1 MKKTRALRR
10 PQPILAACLLAC
22 ACLLGAGVAVAA
34 KPAASIPAQK
44 LIQPSDLA
52 ALLKSA
58 PASKPLILQVGFK
71 TMFDQAR
78 IPGAE
83 FVGPGST
90 SAGLQ
95 LLRDRVAKLA
105 KDTDI
110 VIYCGCCPWE
120 RCPNVAAAYD
130 ALDELGFTRVRALYV
145 ANNFG
150 ADWVE
155 KGYPTA
161 R

>member
-1 MKKTRALRR
+1 MTKTRALLQ
-10 PQPILAACLLAC
+10 PQPILAVCLLAC
-22 ACLLGAGVAVAA
+22 ACLFVVDVAVAA
-34 KPAASIPAQK
+34 KPASSIPAAK
-44 LIQPSDLA
+44 LVQPADLA
-52 ALLKSA
+52 ALLKNAS
-58 PASKPLILQVGFK
+58 ASKPLILHVGFK
-71 TMFDQAR
+71 TMFDQAH
-78 IPGAE
+78 IPGSE
-83 FVGPGST
+83 FVGPGSA

-105 KDTDI
+105 KDTEI
-110 VIYCGCCPWE
+110 VIYCGCCPWD

-130 ALDELGFTRVRALYV
+130 TLDELGFTKVRAMYV

-161 R
+161 K